1 MKCNKMKALA
11 EFLGVEEEEIKQS
24 SYNENLFEYG
34 NQEYLQE
41 YLVYTVEGFKIFDT
55 LQKAHNKKKRILCF
69 TEHKITGNLYCVA
82 STTFF
87 TNKSRICI
95 HTSIYEDDIFYIIE
109 DNEKNREIM
118 EKII

>member
-24 SYNENLFEYG
+24 TYNENLFEYR
-34 NQEYLQE
+34 NQEYL
-41 YLVYTVEGFKIFDT
+41 VCTVEGFKIFDT

-82 STTFF
+82 STKFYE
-87 TNKSRICI
+87 NSSCICI

-109 DNEKNREIM
+109 DNEKNREIIQ
-118 EKII
+118 KII

>member
-1 MKCNKMKALA
+1 MKLKALA

-24 SYNENLFEYG
+24 NYNENLFEYR
-34 NQEYLQE
+34 NQEYL
-41 YLVYTVEGFKIFDT
+41 VCTVEGFEIFET

-69 TEHKITGNLYCVA
+69 REHKITGNLYCVA

-95 HTSIYEDDIFYIIE
+95 DTCIYEDDIFYIIE
-109 DNEKNREIM
+109 DKEG
-118 EKII
+118 

>member
-1 MKCNKMKALA
+1 MKCNKMKLKALA

-24 SYNENLFEYG
+24 NYNENLFEYR
-34 NQEYLQE
+34 NQEYL
-41 YLVYTVEGFKIFDT
+41 VCTVEGFEIFET

-95 HTSIYEDDIFYIIE
+95 DTCIYEDDIFYIIE
-109 DNEKNREIM
+109 DKEG
-118 EKII
+118 

>member
-1 MKCNKMKALA
+1 MKLKALA

-24 SYNENLFEYG
+24 NYNENLFEYR
-34 NQEYLQE
+34 NQEYL
-41 YLVYTVEGFKIFDT
+41 VCTVEGFEIFET

-95 HTSIYEDDIFYIIE
+95 DTCIYEDDIFYIIE
-109 DNEKNREIM
+109 DKEG
-118 EKII
+118 